1 MLHGK
6 LRVCPALPDSW
17 HKLDFAIFWHGQR
30 LHMVIDRNTLTITN
44 ETGTRAVE
52 VEVYGQ
58 NYQIRD
64 SIHVQYAEL

>member
-1 MLHGK
+1 
-6 LRVCPALPDSW
+6 
-17 HKLDFAIFWHGQR
+17 
-30 LHMVIDRNTLTITN
+30 MVIDRNTLTITN

-64 SIHVQYAEL
+64 SIHVEYAEL